1 MLLTRSGVNQTPDE
15 SPENIG
21 ASDLP
26 TNIPPHSQSVNEGDG
41 TPPLDP
47 PRQKRSK
54 AKKKNKLETKVE
66 VLHCDI
72 IGDEFW
78 LDRPHLLGN

>member
-1 MLLTRSGVNQTPDE
+1 
-15 SPENIG
+15 
-21 ASDLP
+21 
-26 TNIPPHSQSVNEGDG
+26 VNEGDG

>member
-1 MLLTRSGVNQTPDE
+1 
-15 SPENIG
+15 
-21 ASDLP
+21 
-26 TNIPPHSQSVNEGDG
+26 VNEGDEA
-41 TPPLDP
+41 PPLDP

-54 AKKKNKLETKVE
+54 AKKKIKLETTVE

-78 LDRPHLLGN
+78 LARPHLLEN

>member
-1 MLLTRSGVNQTPDE
+1 MVLACSGVKQECDE
-15 SPENIG
+15 SPDCSG
-21 ASDLP
+21 ASDPP
-26 TNIPPHSQSVNEGDG
+26 TNIPPHSQSVNEGDEA
-41 TPPLDP
+41 PPLDP

-54 AKKKNKLETKVE
+54 AKKKIKLETTVE

-78 LDRPHLLGN
+78 LARPHLLEN